1 MGKLDFKV
9 KRLAVMK
16 NEYFMVKTL
25 RRRVSVGV
33 HGTGTILIYEALGA
47 KWALMPSTL
56 HQLLIH
62 EVLTILVEVSF
73 QKASIIKLIY
83 TKKAKHVAMTYGS
96 ILINL

>member
-16 NEYFMVKTL
+16 NEYFMVRTL
-25 RRRVSVGV
+25 RRRFSEGV
-33 HGTGTILIYEALGA
+33 HGTGMILIYEALGA

-62 EVLTILVEVSF
+62 R
-73 QKASIIKLIY
+73 
-83 TKKAKHVAMTYGS
+83 TY
-96 ILINL
+96 

>member
-16 NEYFMVKTL
+16 NEYFMVRTL
-25 RRRVSVGV
+25 RGRFSEGV
-33 HGTGTILIYEALGA
+33 HGTGRILIYEALGA

-62 EVLTILVEVSF
+62 ERINNIGGSVLSKSF
-73 QKASIIKLIY
+73 NYKS
-83 TKKAKHVAMTYGS
+83 
-96 ILINL
+96 NLHQIFNI

>member
-16 NEYFMVKTL
+16 NEYFMVRTL
-25 RRRVSVGV
+25 RRRISEGV
-33 HGTGTILIYEALGA
+33 HGTGRILIYEALGA

-62 EVLTILVEVSF
+62 ETYSQYWWKCPF
-73 QKASIIKLIY
+73 KKLQ
-83 TKKAKHVAMTYGS
+83 
-96 ILINL
+96 L

>member
-16 NEYFMVKTL
+16 NEYFMVRTL
-25 RRRVSVGV
+25 RRRFSEGV
-33 HGTGTILIYEALGA
+33 HGTGRILIYEALGA

-62 EVLTILVEVSF
+62 ETYSQYSVLSKSF
-73 QKASIIKLIY
+73 NYKS
-83 TKKAKHVAMTYGS
+83 
-96 ILINL
+96 NLHQIFNI